1 MSMESLLLALRLLGS
16 ALLLIFVGV
25 AFALLWRDIRLA
37 SQEPARHAGPGHQHH
52 SRRQGKLIVVQAD
65 ATPEPG
71 AVFPLLPLTSL
82 GRAPTNTIRVE
93 DSFISGEHAVI
104 TLRDGQW
111 WLEDRGSSNGT
122 MLNGYRIEE
131 SVVLSAGDVIGLGQA
146 AFRLEL
152 E

>member
-1 MSMESLLLALRLLGS
+1 MSVESLLLALRLAGS
-16 ALLLIFVGV
+16 ALLLTFVGV
-25 AFALLWRDIRLA
+25 AFALLWRDIRTA
-37 SQEPARHAGPGHQHH
+37 SREHAVQGHH

-65 ATPEPG
+65 AAPKPG
-71 AVFPLLPLTSL
+71 TVFPLLPLTSL
-82 GRAPTNTIRVE
+82 GRAPTNTICIE
-93 DSFISGEHAVI
+93 DSFASGEHALI

-122 MLNGYRIEE
+122 LLNGYRIEE
-131 SVVLSAGDVIGLGQA
+131 PVVLSAGDVIGLGQA